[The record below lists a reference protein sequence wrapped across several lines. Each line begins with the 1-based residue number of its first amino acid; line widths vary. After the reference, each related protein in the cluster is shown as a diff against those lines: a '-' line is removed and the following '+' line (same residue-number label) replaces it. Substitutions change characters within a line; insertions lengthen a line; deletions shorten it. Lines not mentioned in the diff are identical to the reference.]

1 MMVGKLQLSS
11 GSEGKH
17 NVGRFSSMTIKVI
30 SPFSNKEVVVYLTE
44 DLIRNKTQTTGRLAA
59 EPTQALE
66 LIHRPGVDVTRFQT
80 NKKSC
85 TLTSVLVHNKRFFE
99 VLNQTRQV
107 LELERAKRKKDR
119 TKLEKH
125 NTLLRTLRELNGSGS
140 SSSSSSSTGSTGG
153 SDDVAKKKKKTVKM
167 IRNIGLVLIPGA
179 TVQWK
184 AGSRNSSLG
193 TVVEWLTDR
202 CDCNEFYRIDI
213 GTGSTSNLHD
223 VSRDKLT
230 WISDPPQSKKSK
242 NIKKNKKRKRSR

>member
-1 MMVGKLQLSS
+1 
-11 GSEGKH
+11 
-17 NVGRFSSMTIKVI
+17 
-30 SPFSNKEVVVYLTE
+30 
-44 DLIRNKTQTTGRLAA
+44 
-59 EPTQALE
+59 
-66 LIHRPGVDVTRFQT
+66 
-80 NKKSC
+80 
-85 TLTSVLVHNKRFFE
+85 
-99 VLNQTRQV
+99 
-107 LELERAKRKKDR
+107 
-119 TKLEKH
+119 
-125 NTLLRTLRELNGSGS
+125 
-140 SSSSSSSTGSTGG
+140 
-153 SDDVAKKKKKTVKM
+153 M

-242 NIKKNKKRKRSR
+242 NIKKNKKRKR